1 MLRREEKCSMASHY
15 STANI
20 DVSEIMVLSCL
31 YIYIYIDMRLRSTS
45 SLVEHV
51 FCSFLHV

>member
-20 DVSEIMVLSCL
+20 GVSEIMVLSCL
-31 YIYIYIDMRLRSTS
+31 YIYIERERERYAS
-45 SLVEHV
+45 SFNFE
-51 FCSFLHV
+51 FG